1 MYSIS
6 KIKITSC
13 LFGVM
18 FLLVASSEKIWGQVS
33 DEFLKEAKSLAK
45 LENDYFKKRANH
57 DSKGAYKYQHPIFKE
72 NSPSRFL
79 MQRIRDEAHR
89 FAISYH
95 RRLRGKETLSSPL
108 ENIPGIGKKR
118 RLQLLKEFGSLENIR
133 NASVKE
139 LSALPGITP
148 SLAEKLRK
156 YDTGYN

>member
-1 MYSIS
+1 
-6 KIKITSC
+6 
-13 LFGVM
+13 
-18 FLLVASSEKIWGQVS
+18 
-33 DEFLKEAKSLAK
+33 
-45 LENDYFKKRANH
+45 
-57 DSKGAYKYQHPIFKE
+57 
-72 NSPSRFL
+72 